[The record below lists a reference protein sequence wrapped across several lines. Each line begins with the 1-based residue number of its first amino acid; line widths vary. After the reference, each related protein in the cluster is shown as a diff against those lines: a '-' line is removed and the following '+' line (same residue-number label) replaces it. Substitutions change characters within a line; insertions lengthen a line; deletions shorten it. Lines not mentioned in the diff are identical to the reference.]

1 VKQRRRISSGCCLIL
16 TAGKAQTNVS
26 SKDRYAKE
34 AASRIQRAWQEGAPR
49 LSAASRSSIALA
61 ERALRSRRRRRVL
74 VRRVLPAL
82 VSSVAVGAIA
92 LAWLSLARRSAGD
105 PTLATDAHALM
116 LLDTGSSRVQVG
128 ARDRALGA
136 GDQVFA
142 TLTSSLRLGDGAGTT
157 LTLEPGAMLTVVE
170 STATRRFALRQGA
183 VEARVRKLVA
193 GERFI
198 IETPDAEIE
207 VHGTEFRVAIGEPE
221 TVPCTGTGPKARVAT
236 RVSVT
241 GGVVSVKWSGEEQR
255 LLPGDEWPP
264 RCAQSHAA
272 TSATD
277 PTGAERTPK
286 GSPLEA
292 VAQTAPPAR
301 RLRHRE
307 AGVPTGTRST
317 SEPPGALAAPAES
330 HPPRQ
335 NVPPSV
341 LEAQNDLFIS
351 AVRARRAGQNATAL
365 ALFDRFMREYPDASL
380 FESALVQKM
389 RLLAAMSDLS
399 GAGASARQ
407 YLARFPDGF
416 ARDEARALLGARR
429 QP

>member
-1 VKQRRRISSGCCLIL
+1 VKQLRRICSSCCLIL
-16 TAGKAQTNVS
+16 TAGEAQANVS

-82 VSSVAVGAIA
+82 ASSVAVGGIA
-92 LAWLSLARRSAGD
+92 LAWLSAPRQSADG
-105 PTLATDAHALM
+105 PTPAADAHALM
-116 LLDTGSSRVQVG
+116 LLDTGSSGVRAGV
-128 ARDRALGA
+128 RDRALGA

-142 TLTSSLRLGDGAGTT
+142 TLTSSVRLGDVGGTT
-157 LTLEPGAMLTVVE
+157 LTLEPGGMLTVVE

-221 TVPCTGTGPKARVAT
+221 TVPCTGAGPKARVAT

-241 GGVVSVKWSGEEQR
+241 GGVVSVKWSGDEQR

-264 RCAQSHAA
+264 RCVGSHSAA
-272 TSATD
+272 AAE
-277 PTGAERTPK
+277 PAGAEPTPK

-292 VAQTAPPAR
+292 VAQTASPAR
-301 RLRHRE
+301 RLRHR
-307 AGVPTGTRST
+307 AADVPTGTRST
-317 SEPPGALAAPAES
+317 PEAPGALAAPAES

-335 NVPPSV
+335 SVSPSV

-351 AVRARRAGQNATAL
+351 AVRARRAGQDATAL
-365 ALFDRFMREYPDASL
+365 ALFDRFMREYPGASL
-380 FESALVQKM
+380 FESALMQKM

-407 YLARFPDGF
+407 YLSRFPDGF
-416 ARDEARALLGARR
+416 ARDEARALLGDRR

>member
-1 VKQRRRISSGCCLIL
+1 M
-16 TAGKAQTNVS
+16 
-26 SKDRYAKE
+26 
-34 AASRIQRAWQEGAPR
+34 
-49 LSAASRSSIALA
+49 
-61 ERALRSRRRRRVL
+61 

-82 VSSVAVGAIA
+82 VSSVAVGGIA
-92 LAWLSLARRSAGD
+92 LAWLSVPRWSAGGPARD
-105 PTLATDAHALM
+105 ADAHALM
-116 LLDTGSSRVQVG
+116 LLDSGSGGVRAG
-128 ARDRALGA
+128 ARERALGA

-142 TLTSSLRLGDGAGTT
+142 TLTSSLRLGDVAGTT
-157 LTLEPGAMLTVVE
+157 LTLEPGGMLTVVE

-183 VEARVRKLVA
+183 VEARVRKLVV

-241 GGVVSVKWSGEEQR
+241 GGVVSVKWSGDEQR

-264 RCAQSHAA
+264 RCVESHAA
-272 TSATD
+272 AA
-277 PTGAERTPK
+277 PAGAEQTPR
-286 GSPLEA
+286 GLPLEV
-292 VAQTAPPAR
+292 VAQTASAR
-301 RLRHRE
+301 RPRHR
-307 AGVPTGTRST
+307 AADVPTGTRST
-317 SEPPGALAAPAES
+317 SEALGALAAPAES
-330 HPPRQ
+330 RPPRQ
-335 NVPPSV
+335 GVSPSA

-365 ALFDRFMREYPDASL
+365 ALFDRFMREYPGASL

-389 RLLAAMSDLS
+389 RLLAAMSDLT
-399 GAGASARQ
+399 GASASARQ

-416 ARDEARALLGARR
+416 ARDEARALVTDRR

>member
-1 VKQRRRISSGCCLIL
+1 
-16 TAGKAQTNVS
+16 VS

-34 AASRIQRAWQEGAPR
+34 AAARIQRAWQEGAPR

-82 VSSVAVGAIA
+82 VSSVAVGGIA
-92 LAWLSLARRSAGD
+92 LAWLSVPRWSAGG
-105 PTLATDAHALM
+105 PAPAADAHALM
-116 LLDTGSSRVQVG
+116 LLDSGSSGVQAG

-142 TLTSSLRLGDGAGTT
+142 TLTSSLRLGDVAGTT
-157 LTLEPGAMLTVVE
+157 LTLEPGGMLTVVE

-183 VEARVRKLVA
+183 VQARVRKLVA

-241 GGVVSVKWSGEEQR
+241 GGVVSVKWSGDEQR

-264 RCAQSHAA
+264 RCAASHAA
-272 TSATD
+272 AAAE
-277 PTGAERTPK
+277 PEGAEQTPK

-292 VAQTAPPAR
+292 VAQTASPTR
-301 RLRHRE
+301 RLRHR
-307 AGVPTGTRST
+307 AADVATGTRST
-317 SEPPGALAAPAES
+317 SEAQGALAAPTES
-330 HPPRQ
+330 RPPRQ
-335 NVPPSV
+335 NVPASV

-365 ALFDRFMREYPDASL
+365 ALFDRFMREYPGASL

-389 RLLAAMSDLS
+389 RLLAAMSDLG
-399 GAGASARQ
+399 GAGATARQ
-407 YLARFPDGF
+407 YLERFPDGF
-416 ARDEARALLGARR
+416 ARDEARALLGDRR